1 MQAQQ
6 LMIALISP
14 SMIRHPHIE
23 VTITPHKEA
32 QRSTYFSGHRSSSKS
47 FTLVHYNH
55 TPSTI
60 FISCTLFS
68 PPIFIKVSIG
78 WSPGLINNA
87 FADGT
92 EVLRNFKSCA
102 HCIPGTPHRTK
113 NGIRSLLL
121 QTQPAINPKQK
132 PNKNDGIKT
141 MNVAMGAQI
150 QSLISN
156 GFFSKI

>member
-1 MQAQQ
+1 MRSQMA
-6 LMIALISP
+6 P
-14 SMIRHPHIE
+14 KCC
-23 VTITPHKEA
+23 VTS
-32 QRSTYFSGHRSSSKS
+32 RVG
-47 FTLVHYNH
+47 
-55 TPSTI
+55 
-60 FISCTLFS
+60 
-68 PPIFIKVSIG
+68 
-78 WSPGLINNA
+78 
-87 FADGT
+87 
-92 EVLRNFKSCA
+92 A

-141 MNVAMGAQI
+141 VNVAMGAQI